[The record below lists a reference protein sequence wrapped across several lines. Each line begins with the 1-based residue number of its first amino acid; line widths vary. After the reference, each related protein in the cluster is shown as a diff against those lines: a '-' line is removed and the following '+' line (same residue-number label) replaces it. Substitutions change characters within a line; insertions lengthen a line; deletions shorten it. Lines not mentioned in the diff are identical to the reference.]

1 MMRDEKFEQKKI
13 IRENWSQQLVTGET
27 YNIISANWVKQWM
40 TYVNYNDNNNSN
52 QQQTPNIQHTPSS
65 SSSSHTTIDQ
75 DSNSNSNNPSD
86 KPESIYN
93 RDLIEGIDSEGEY
106 IISKKVLEKDD
117 YEIIPNRVWTLFEGW
132 YKGGPEIKRKCIELG
147 YRNEKVI
154 EVKPMILNIKYS
166 QSLYNIINSKKGSN
180 SSSSNSSQPQQ
191 QQFKDLPSPP
201 QNGYDFI
208 YQRSRKSTLNEFKE
222 YICKKENIESS
233 KLVIFNSNLQ
243 KSKPIKKYFDTL
255 EDLKFESVNN
265 LYFDYDPSGS
275 ASKSKLS
282 KIASKFGFK
291 SKSSSSSSSQS
302 SSSSSSKSSV
312 SSASNGHHADIN
324 GSNGHHTNDNASSS
338 DNTPSYTSSNGKEIV
353 LHKSV
358 CGLTNLGNTCFMNSS
373 LQCLAHTGPLI
384 EYFLSGRYIN
394 DINKTNPLGMK
405 GQIAEIY
412 GKLMKDMWSGTPCV
426 APKHLKWIIGKYAPQ
441 FCGISQQDSQEL
453 LSFLLDGLHEDLNR
467 VQKKHYQEEK
477 DENKETRPDSIVAA
491 EQWDNHLKRNQS
503 IIVNEFQG
511 QYKSTLVCAVCS
523 KVSITFDPYMF
534 VTLPIP
540 VPTERV
546 FEVLL
551 FRNKPDS
558 TGIGPDPNG
567 VYCFNNAMAPVRY
580 CLKLHKR
587 EDVEALRS
595 GLSRLTG
602 IQSACIALG
611 ETFKN
616 KISTFLNDQ
625 RSLMSIKDRDIT
637 IAYELPI
644 AGDDI
649 SRIHVLHKRK
659 GELILLPYVLLLKYS
674 ETTTKDLYRMI
685 WERIGHRVK
694 KGWKQAVKKTISKEN
709 ISNSSSSS
717 SNSSNIIQQQSNN
730 VTPTTTNNNNN
741 NNKDEESAISSPTD
755 ISQFGEEDD
764 TSSVTD
770 DESFENTIY
779 PFILRTTNAYG
790 MDCDRCKD
798 CRGCVIKCDDSPL
811 TSLYKNPKYWRDGC
825 SNVTLDWRPEALEYF
840 DATEHEDPTSPF
852 TIQHQT
858 TELKTEFK
866 NEINLNDCFS
876 LFTKNEK
883 LGPNDT
889 WYCPQCKAHIEGSM
903 KKLELW
909 SAPKI
914 LVIHLKRFHFVH
926 RHEKITAFVDFPL
939 DNLDISKWVLN
950 KNGGPYNY
958 QLYAVSNHMGGMG
971 AGHYTA
977 SVKNRDQWFLISD
990 SSYHSIDK
998 SKVKSS
1004 DAYVLF
1010 YELKPNQ
1017 ENININTTTTTT
1029 TTTNNNNHQSNSTV
1043 TNTNS
1048 LNPSTTAP

>member
-13 IRENWSQQLVTGET
+13 IKENWSHELVAGES
-27 YNIISANWVKQWM
+27 YNIISTNWLKQWM
-40 TYVNYNDNNNSN
+40 AYVNFND
-52 QQQTPNIQHTPSS
+52 QTPNGINGSSNHHHTPSSS

-75 DSNSNSNNPSD
+75 DNSSNSNNNPSD

-93 RDLIEGIDSEGEY
+93 RDLIEGIDSEGEF

-117 YEIIPNRVWTLFEGW
+117 YEIIPNRVWTLLEGW

-147 YRNEKVI
+147 LRNEKIV

-166 QSLYNIINSKKGSN
+166 QSLYNLLNINK
-180 SSSSNSSQPQQ
+180 SSSSSSSTATVQ

-208 YQRSRKSTLNEFKE
+208 YQKSRKSTLLEFKE
-222 YICKKENIESS
+222 YICKKENIDST
-233 KLVIFNSNLQ
+233 KLIIYNNNPQ
-243 KSKPIKKYFDTL
+243 KSKPIKKYFETL

-265 LYFDYDPSGS
+265 LYLDMDPSS
-275 ASKSKLS
+275 SKDHKFFGKVK
-282 KIASKFGFK
+282 KIFK
-291 SKSSSSSSSQS
+291 KSSSSSTSS
-302 SSSSSSKSSV
+302 SSSSSSKGSV
-312 SSASNGHHADIN
+312 SSATNGHHAET
-324 GSNGHHTNDNASSS
+324 NGHNHKDNASSS
-338 DNTPSYTSSNGKEIV
+338 ENSPSYSSNGKEIV

-373 LQCLAHTGPLI
+373 LQCLAHTTPLI
-384 EYFLSGRYIN
+384 EYFLSGKYIN

-426 APKHLKWIIGKYAPQ
+426 SPKHLKWIIGKYAPQ

-477 DENKETRPDSIVAA
+477 DENKETRADSIVAT

-511 QYKSTLVCAVCS
+511 QYKSTLVCAKCS

-551 FRNKPDS
+551 FRNKPDAG
-558 TGIGPDPNG
+558 GIGPDPNG
-567 VYCFNNAMAPVRY
+567 VYCFNNAMAPIRF

-595 GLSRLTG
+595 GLSKLTG
-602 IQSACIALG
+602 IQSSCIALG

-649 SRIHVLHKRK
+649 SRIHVLHKRR

-717 SNSSNIIQQQSNN
+717 NSS
-730 VTPTTTNNNNN
+730 NNNNN
-741 NNKDEESAISSPTD
+741 NSTPIISSSTTANQKDEESAISSPTD

-770 DESFENTIY
+770 DESFENTVY

-798 CRGCVIKCDDSPL
+798 CKGCIIKCDDSLL

-825 SNVTLDWRPEALEYF
+825 SNVTLDWRPEALEFF
-840 DATEHEDPTSPF
+840 DATELEDPNSQF

-866 NEINLNDCFS
+866 SEINLNDCFS

-990 SSYHSIDK
+990 SSYHSIEK

-1010 YELKPNQ
+1010 YELKPQ
-1017 ENININTTTTTT
+1017 ENANITNSTLNNNHATTTTTT
-1029 TTTNNNNHQSNSTV
+1029 TTTTST
-1043 TNTNS
+1043 
-1048 LNPSTTAP
+1048 STP